1 MMSSPI
7 QRATATGR
15 ITHVTRR
22 RLVEGFA
29 AMPTAHWSG
38 DLDEPDF
45 LARLY
50 PLEQMP
56 SIDPRYDTAGR
67 DIFQHRV
74 LNPLDWPDDW
84 IFRDDRFGLADNDEA
99 LRASPRRYAE
109 MVAADR
115 ELHLAGYEVVR
126 FGGAEF
132 QSQEQ
137 SLPMLRRYFTRLFIG
152 HGYLPES
159 AA

>member
-1 MMSSPI
+1 MDFLLLM
-7 QRATATGR
+7 RGR
-15 ITHVTRR
+15 W
-22 RLVEGFA
+22 RLVIECDGK
-29 AMPTAHWSG
+29 
-38 DLDEPDF
+38 
-45 LARLY
+45 
-50 PLEQMP
+50 
-56 SIDPRYDTAGR
+56 
-67 DIFQHRV
+67 QHYA
-74 LNPLDWPDDW
+74 DD
-84 IFRDDRFGLADNDEA
+84 DG
-99 LRASPRRYAE
+99 RASPRRYAE

-137 SLPMLRRYFTRLFIG
+137 SLPMLRRYFTRLFIS